1 MPGRLS
7 AVPFKRNGTGE
18 PLPEVVGQLL
28 TKIRGVRVRPVETV
42 HSEVSALVDRVTTT
56 VGGPARLRVVAL
68 LAAVLSL
75 QSADIGTIGALAAQ
89 LEKSLRV
96 DNTELGL
103 LTTAASLV
111 GAVACLPAGVLADR
125 TNRVRLLI
133 WATAAWSV
141 GMAASGFA
149 DGYVMLLLTRL
160 ALGAVIGVSGPVV
173 ASLTGDLFPAKE
185 RARIYGMV
193 LTGELIGSGVGLVMS
208 AEVGAAAGW
217 RAPFFVLA
225 VPSIALAILL
235 YRLLPEPARG
245 GQSWLYPGA
254 EEIKPAAAAQ
264 GASSTVFPSTSGT
277 GPDIGLNTP
286 PLGTSEVRRHAR
298 EREDINPNEKLVLR
312 KDPAKLSPWAA
323 ARYVLKIR
331 SNLVLI
337 ASSVLGNFFLAGI
350 QAFAL
355 LYIETHFDVSQALG
369 TVVLVVI
376 GLGAIVGTLF
386 GGRLAD
392 RLVGRKIADG
402 RVLLAGLTFI
412 GAAAVFLPGLAVS
425 SLLVAVPFF
434 IVAVIFVAAPNAPL
448 SAARL
453 DVVPSGLWGRAEAVR
468 TFARSLL
475 QGFAPLLF
483 GYVSSLLGG
492 PHANLG
498 TGLNTVPHQVQAAA
512 GRGLEYTFMIMLVPL
527 LAAGAL
533 LLFTRRT
540 YLVDVATADV
550 SERTIAASTA
560 ASTAKART
568 PRALEK

>member
-1 MPGRLS
+1 L
-7 AVPFKRNGTGE
+7 
-18 PLPEVVGQLL
+18 LPRI
-28 TKIRGVRVRPVETV
+28 KNVRVRPVETV
-42 HSEVSALVDRVTTT
+42 HSEVSALVGRVTTR
-56 VGGPARLRVVAL
+56 VGGPARLRVVLL
-68 LAAVLSL
+68 LAGVLSL

-89 LEKSLRV
+89 LEKALRA

-111 GAVACLPAGVLADR
+111 GAVAALPVGVLADR
-125 TNRVRLLI
+125 SNRVRLLV

-149 DGYVMLLLTRL
+149 DSYLMLLLTRL

-193 LTGELIGSGVGLVMS
+193 LTGELLGSGLGLVVS
-208 AEVGAAAGW
+208 AELGAAVGW

-225 VPSIALAILL
+225 VPSLVLAVLL
-235 YRLLPEPARG
+235 HRLLPEPARG

-254 EEIKPAAAAQ
+254 DEIKTAGTIAAE
-264 GASSTVFPSTSGT
+264 ASSTPVSPASGT
-277 GPDIGLNTP
+277 GPDLGVTP

-298 EREDINPNEKLVLR
+298 ERNDVEPNQELVLR
-312 KDPAKLSPWAA
+312 EDPAQLSPWAA
-323 ARYVLKIR
+323 GRYVLRIR

-337 ASSVLGNFFLAGI
+337 AASVLGNFFLAGI

-355 LYIETHFDVSQALG
+355 LYVEAHFGVSQALG
-369 TVVLVVI
+369 TVVLVLI
-376 GLGAIVGTLF
+376 GVGAIVGTLL
-386 GGRLAD
+386 GGRVAD

-402 RVLLAGLTFI
+402 RVLLAGFTFI
-412 GAAAVFLPGLAVS
+412 GAAVVFLPGLAVD

-434 IVAVIFVAAPNAPL
+434 LIAVAFVSSPSAPL
-448 SAARL
+448 AAARL

-498 TGLNTVPHQVQAAA
+498 AGLNIVPHQVQAAA
-512 GRGLEYTFMIMLVPL
+512 GRGLGYTFMIMLVPL

-533 LLFTRRT
+533 LLFSRRT
-540 YLVDVATADV
+540 YLVDVLTADV
-550 SERTIAASTA
+550 SERNV
-560 ASTAKART
+560 ARLAT
-568 PRALEK
+568 NNTLAGPAPES

>member
-1 MPGRLS
+1 
-7 AVPFKRNGTGE
+7 
-18 PLPEVVGQLL
+18 
-28 TKIRGVRVRPVETV
+28 
-42 HSEVSALVDRVTTT
+42 
-56 VGGPARLRVVAL
+56 VGGRARLRVVLL
-68 LAAVLSL
+68 LAGVLSL

-89 LEKSLRV
+89 LEKALRV

-111 GAVACLPAGVLADR
+111 GAVAALPVGVLADR
-125 TNRVRLLI
+125 SNRVRLLI

-141 GMAASGFA
+141 GMAASGLA

-193 LTGELIGSGVGLVMS
+193 LTGELIGTGLGLVIS
-208 AEVGAAAGW
+208 AELGAAAGW

-225 VPSIALAILL
+225 IPSIVLAVLL
-235 YRLLPEPARG
+235 HRLLPEPARG

-254 EEIKPAAAAQ
+254 EEIKPAETASGAPGTNAALGPSSTPISAAAPTEL
-264 GASSTVFPSTSGT
+264 GH
-277 GPDIGLNTP
+277 TP
-286 PLGTSEVRRHAR
+286 PFGTSEVRRHAQ
-298 EREDINPNEKLVLR
+298 EREDIQPNRELVLR
-312 KDPAKLSPWAA
+312 LDPAQLSPWAA
-323 ARYVLKIR
+323 ARYVLRIR

-337 ASSVLGNFFLAGI
+337 AASVLGNFFLAGI

-355 LYIETHFDVSQALG
+355 LYVETHFGVSQPLA

-376 GLGAIVGTLF
+376 GAGAIVGTLF
-386 GGRLAD
+386 GGRVAD
-392 RLVGRKIADG
+392 GLVGRKIADG
-402 RVLLAGLTFI
+402 RVLLAGLTFV
-412 GAAAVFLPGLAVS
+412 GAAVVFLPGLAVS

-434 IVAVIFVAAPNAPL
+434 LVAVVFVAAPGAPL
-448 SAARL
+448 AAARL

-468 TFARSLL
+468 TFARNLL

-498 TGLNTVPHQVQAAA
+498 VGLTIIPHQVQAAT

-533 LLFTRRT
+533 LLFSRRT
-540 YLVDVATADV
+540 YLVDVLTADV
-550 SERTIAASTA
+550 SERTVARSAANSI
-560 ASTAKART
+560 
-568 PRALEK
+568 LEKPVPEKGN

>member
-1 MPGRLS
+1 M
-7 AVPFKRNGTGE
+7 
-18 PLPEVVGQLL
+18 
-28 TKIRGVRVRPVETV
+28 RPVETV
-42 HSEVSALVDRVTTT
+42 HSEVSALVGRVTTT
-56 VGGPARLRVVAL
+56 VGGPARLRVVLL
-68 LAAVLSL
+68 LAGVLSL

-89 LEKSLRV
+89 LEKALRV

-111 GAVACLPAGVLADR
+111 GAVACLPIGVLADR

-133 WATAAWSV
+133 WATGAWSV
-141 GMAASGFA
+141 GMAASGLA

-160 ALGAVIGVSGPVV
+160 ALGAVIGVTGPVV
-173 ASLTGDLFPAKE
+173 ASLTGDLFPARE

-193 LTGELIGSGVGLVMS
+193 LTGELLGTGVGLVIS
-208 AEVGAAAGW
+208 AELGAAAGW

-225 VPSIALAILL
+225 IPSIALAILL

-254 EEIKPAAAAQ
+254 EEIKPAGAAAQ
-264 GASSTVFPSTSGT
+264 EMSSTSVSPASATEV
-277 GPDIGLNTP
+277 GLHTAP
-286 PLGTSEVRRHAR
+286 FGTSEVRRHAR
-298 EREDINPNEKLVLR
+298 EREDIHPNRELVLR
-312 KDPAKLSPWAA
+312 KDPAQLSPWAA
-323 ARYVLKIR
+323 ARYILRIR

-337 ASSVLGNFFLAGI
+337 AASVLGNFFLAGI

-355 LYIETHFDVSQALG
+355 LFVETHFDISQALG
-369 TVVLVVI
+369 TFVLVVI
-376 GLGAIVGTLF
+376 GAGAIVGTLF

-402 RVLLAGLTFI
+402 RVLLAGLTFV
-412 GAAAVFLPGLAVS
+412 GAAVVFLPGLAGN

-434 IVAVIFVAAPNAPL
+434 IIAVVFVAAPSAPL
-448 SAARL
+448 AAARL

-468 TFARSLL
+468 TFARNLL

-483 GYVSSLLGG
+483 GYVSSMLGG

-498 TGLNTVPHQVQAAA
+498 AGLNIVPHQVQAAA

-527 LAAGAL
+527 LAAGVL

-540 YLVDVATADV
+540 YLVDVVTADA
-550 SERTIAASTA
+550 SERSLKPVA
-560 ASTAKART
+560 
-568 PRALEK
+568 

>member
-1 MPGRLS
+1 M
-7 AVPFKRNGTGE
+7 
-18 PLPEVVGQLL
+18 LPRI
-28 TKIRGVRVRPVETV
+28 KNVRVRPVETV
-42 HSEVSALVDRVTTT
+42 HSEVSALVGRVTTR
-56 VGGPARLRVVAL
+56 VGGPARLRVVLL
-68 LAAVLSL
+68 LAGVLSL
-75 QSADIGTIGALAAQ
+75 QSADIGTIGALAEE
-89 LEKSLRV
+89 LEKALRAN
-96 DNTELGL
+96 NTQLGL

-111 GAVACLPAGVLADR
+111 GAVAALPVGVLADR
-125 TNRVRLLI
+125 SNRVRLLV

-149 DGYVMLLLTRL
+149 DGYLMLLLTRL

-193 LTGELIGSGVGLVMS
+193 LTGELLGSGLGLVIS
-208 AEVGAAAGW
+208 AELGAAAGW

-225 VPSIALAILL
+225 VPSLVLAFLIH
-235 YRLLPEPARG
+235 RLLPEPARG

-254 EEIKPAAAAQ
+254 EEIKAAGAVAAEP
-264 GASSTVFPSTSGT
+264 GPSPVSPVAGT
-277 GPDIGLNTP
+277 GQDLGITP
-286 PLGTSEVRRHAR
+286 PLGTSEVRRQAR
-298 EREDINPNEKLVLR
+298 ERADVEPDQRLVLR
-312 KDPAKLSPWAA
+312 QDPAQLSPWAA
-323 ARYVLKIR
+323 GRYVLRVR

-337 ASSVLGNFFLAGI
+337 AASVLGNFFLAGI

-355 LYIETHFDVSQALG
+355 LYVETHFGVSQALG
-369 TVVLVVI
+369 TGVLVVI
-376 GLGAIVGTLF
+376 GAGAIVGTLL

-402 RVLLAGLTFI
+402 RVLLAGFTFV
-412 GAAAVFLPGLAVS
+412 GAAIVFLPGLAVS

-434 IVAVIFVAAPNAPL
+434 LIAVVFVSAPSAPL
-448 SAARL
+448 AAARL

-498 TGLNTVPHQVQAAA
+498 AGLSIVPHRVQAAA

-533 LLFTRRT
+533 LLFSRRT
-540 YLVDVATADV
+540 YLVDVLTADV
-550 SERTIAASTA
+550 SERAVAREA
-560 ASTAKART
+560 QNKARAK
-568 PRALEK
+568 PVAEN

>member
-1 MPGRLS
+1 MG
-7 AVPFKRNGTGE
+7 
-18 PLPEVVGQLL
+18 
-28 TKIRGVRVRPVETV
+28 
-42 HSEVSALVDRVTTT
+42 RVTTR
-56 VGGPARLRVVAL
+56 VGGPARLRVVVL
-68 LAAVLSL
+68 LAGVLSL
-75 QSADIGTIGALAAQ
+75 QSADMGTIGALAAQ
-89 LEKSLRV
+89 LEKALRAN
-96 DNTELGL
+96 NTELGL

-111 GAVACLPAGVLADR
+111 GAVAALPVGVLADR
-125 TNRVRLLI
+125 SNRVRLLV

-149 DGYVMLLLTRL
+149 DSYLMLLLTRL

-193 LTGELIGSGVGLVMS
+193 LTGELIGSGVGLVVS
-208 AEVGAAAGW
+208 AELGAAAGW

-225 VPSIALAILL
+225 VPSLVLAVLL
-235 YRLLPEPARG
+235 HRLLPEPARG

-254 EEIKPAAAAQ
+254 EEIKSAGAVAAEPGSTPGSPA
-264 GASSTVFPSTSGT
+264 SGT
-277 GPDIGLNTP
+277 TPDLGVTP
-286 PLGTSEVRRHAR
+286 PFGTSEVRRQAR
-298 EREDINPNEKLVLR
+298 ERDDVEPNQDLVLR
-312 KDPAKLSPWAA
+312 QDPAQLSPWAA
-323 ARYVLKIR
+323 GRYVLRIR

-337 ASSVLGNFFLAGI
+337 AASVLGNFFLAGI

-355 LYIETHFDVSQALG
+355 LYVETHFDVSQALG
-369 TVVLVVI
+369 TGVLVVI
-376 GLGAIVGTLF
+376 GAGAIVGTLL

-402 RVLLAGLTFI
+402 RVVLAGFTFI
-412 GAAAVFLPGLAVS
+412 GAAVVFLPGLAVS

-434 IVAVIFVAAPNAPL
+434 LIAVVFVSAPSAPL
-448 SAARL
+448 AAARL

-498 TGLNTVPHQVQAAA
+498 AGLNVVPHQVQAAA

-533 LLFTRRT
+533 LLFSRRT
-540 YLVDVATADV
+540 YLADVLTAEV
-550 SERTIAASTA
+550 SERSVARIATNG
-560 ASTAKART
+560 TPAKAA
-568 PRALEK
+568 PEE

>member
-1 MPGRLS
+1 M
-7 AVPFKRNGTGE
+7 
-18 PLPEVVGQLL
+18 
-28 TKIRGVRVRPVETV
+28 
-42 HSEVSALVDRVTTT
+42 DRVTTR
-56 VGGPARLRVVAL
+56 VGGPARLRVVLL
-68 LAAVLSL
+68 LAGVLSL

-89 LEKSLRV
+89 LEKALRA
-96 DNTELGL
+96 DNTQLGL

-111 GAVACLPAGVLADR
+111 GAVAALPVGVLADR
-125 TNRVRLLI
+125 ANRVRLLV

-149 DGYVMLLLTRL
+149 DGYMMLLLTRL

-173 ASLTGDLFPAKE
+173 ASLTGDLFPARE

-193 LTGELIGSGVGLVMS
+193 LTGELVGSGLGLVIS
-208 AEVGAAAGW
+208 AELGAAAGW

-225 VPSIALAILL
+225 IPSLVLAVLL
-235 YRLLPEPARG
+235 HRLLPEPARG

-254 EEIKPAAAAQ
+254 EEIKPSAETVAAEP
-264 GASSTVFPSTSGT
+264 SSAPLPPSAGT
-277 GPDIGLNTP
+277 GQDLGLTP
-286 PLGTSEVRRHAR
+286 PFGTSEVRRHAQ
-298 EREDINPNEKLVLR
+298 EREDVQPNRELVLR
-312 KDPAKLSPWAA
+312 KDPAQLSPWAA
-323 ARYVLKIR
+323 ARYILRIR

-337 ASSVLGNFFLAGI
+337 AASVLGNFFLAGI

-355 LYIETHFDVSQALG
+355 LYVETHFDVSQALG
-369 TVVLVVI
+369 TVVLVGI
-376 GLGAIVGTLF
+376 GAGAIVGTLF

-402 RVLLAGLTFI
+402 RVLLAGFTFV
-412 GAAAVFLPGLAVS
+412 GAAVVFLPGLAVS

-434 IVAVIFVAAPNAPL
+434 LIAVVFVSAPSAPL
-448 SAARL
+448 AAARL

-498 TGLNTVPHQVQAAA
+498 AGLNIVPHQVQAAA
-512 GRGLEYTFMIMLVPL
+512 GRGLGYTFMIMLVPL

-533 LLFTRRT
+533 LLFSRRT
-540 YLVDVATADV
+540 YLVDVLTADV
-550 SERTIAASTA
+550 SERTVARAAANNTS
-560 ASTAKART
+560 AK
-568 PRALEK
+568 PVPEN

>member
-1 MPGRLS
+1 
-7 AVPFKRNGTGE
+7 
-18 PLPEVVGQLL
+18 
-28 TKIRGVRVRPVETV
+28 VRPVETV
-42 HSEVSALVDRVTTT
+42 HSEVSALVDRVTTR
-56 VGGPARLRVVAL
+56 VGGPARLRVVLL
-68 LAAVLSL
+68 LAGVLSL

-89 LEKSLRV
+89 LEKALHA

-111 GAVACLPAGVLADR
+111 GAVAALPVGVLADR
-125 TNRVRLLI
+125 ANRVRLLV

-193 LTGELIGSGVGLVMS
+193 LTGELLGTGLGLVIS
-208 AEVGAAAGW
+208 AELGAAAGW
-217 RAPFFVLA
+217 RTPFFVLA
-225 VPSIALAILL
+225 VPSLVLAGLL
-235 YRLLPEPARG
+235 HRLLPEPARG

-254 EEIKPAAAAQ
+254 EEIKPAGTAAAE
-264 GASSTVFPSTSGT
+264 PSPVAAEPSPAPVAPAIAT
-277 GPDIGLNTP
+277 GPDLGATP
-286 PLGTSEVRRHAR
+286 PFGTSEVRRHAR
-298 EREDINPNEKLVLR
+298 ERQDVEPNRELVLR
-312 KDPAKLSPWAA
+312 EDPAQLSPWAA
-323 ARYVLKIR
+323 ARYVLRIR

-337 ASSVLGNFFLAGI
+337 AASVLGNFFLAGI

-355 LYIETHFDVSQALG
+355 LYVETHFGVSQALG

-376 GLGAIVGTLF
+376 GAGAIVGTLF

-402 RVLLAGLTFI
+402 RVLLAGFTFV
-412 GAAAVFLPGLAVS
+412 GAAVIFLPGLAVTN
-425 SLLVAVPFF
+425 LLVAVPFF
-434 IVAVIFVAAPNAPL
+434 LIAVLFVSAPSAPL
-448 SAARL
+448 AAARL

-498 TGLNTVPHQVQAAA
+498 AGLNIVPHQVQAAA

-533 LLFTRRT
+533 LLFSRRT
-540 YLVDVATADV
+540 YLVDVLTADV
-550 SERTIAASTA
+550 SERTVARAVADNTR
-560 ASTAKART
+560 AK
-568 PRALEK
+568 PVPEN

>member
-1 MPGRLS
+1 LLS
-7 AVPFKRNGTGE
+7 RIKN
-18 PLPEVVGQLL
+18 
-28 TKIRGVRVRPVETV
+28 VRVRPVETV
-42 HSEVSALVDRVTTT
+42 HSEVSALVGRVTTR
-56 VGGPARLRVVAL
+56 VGGPARLRVVLL
-68 LAAVLSL
+68 LAGVLSL

-89 LEKSLRV
+89 LEKALHA

-111 GAVACLPAGVLADR
+111 GAVAALPVGVLADR
-125 TNRVRLLI
+125 ANRVRLLV

-193 LTGELIGSGVGLVMS
+193 LTGELLGSGLGLVIS
-208 AEVGAAAGW
+208 AELGAAAGW

-225 VPSIALAILL
+225 VPSLVLAVLL
-235 YRLLPEPARG
+235 HRLLPEPARG

-254 EEIKPAAAAQ
+254 EEIKPAGTVAAGPGPAPVSP
-264 GASSTVFPSTSGT
+264 AIAA
-277 GPDIGLNTP
+277 GPDLGVTP
-286 PLGTSEVRRHAR
+286 PFGTSEVRRHAR
-298 EREDINPNEKLVLR
+298 ERQDVEPNPELVLR
-312 KDPAKLSPWAA
+312 VDPAQLSPWAA
-323 ARYVLKIR
+323 ARYVLRIR

-337 ASSVLGNFFLAGI
+337 AASVLGNFFLAGI

-355 LYIETHFDVSQALG
+355 LYVETHFGVSQALG

-376 GLGAIVGTLF
+376 GAGAIVGTLL

-402 RVLLAGLTFI
+402 RVLLAGFTFV
-412 GAAAVFLPGLAVS
+412 GAAVIFLPGLAVTN
-425 SLLVAVPFF
+425 LLVAVPFF
-434 IVAVIFVAAPNAPL
+434 LIAVLFVSAPSAPL
-448 SAARL
+448 AAARL

-498 TGLNTVPHQVQAAA
+498 AGLNIVPHQVQAAA

-533 LLFTRRT
+533 LLFSRRT
-540 YLVDVATADV
+540 YLVDVLTADV
-550 SERTIAASTA
+550 SERTVARAAANKTH
-560 ASTAKART
+560 TK
-568 PRALEK
+568 PEPEN

>member
-1 MPGRLS
+1 M
-7 AVPFKRNGTGE
+7 
-18 PLPEVVGQLL
+18 
-28 TKIRGVRVRPVETV
+28 
-42 HSEVSALVDRVTTT
+42 
-56 VGGPARLRVVAL
+56 
-68 LAAVLSL
+68 
-75 QSADIGTIGALAAQ
+75 
-89 LEKSLRV
+89 
-96 DNTELGL
+96 

-111 GAVACLPAGVLADR
+111 GAVAALPVGVLADR
-125 TNRVRLLI
+125 TNRVRLLV

-193 LTGELIGSGVGLVMS
+193 LTGELVGTGLGLVIS
-208 AEVGAAAGW
+208 AELGAAAGW

-225 VPSIALAILL
+225 VPSLVLAVLL
-235 YRLLPEPARG
+235 HRLLPEPARG

-254 EEIKPAAAAQ
+254 EEIKPAEHSCCGSRARPPVSPATRPARPRAHAAVRHLR
-264 GASSTVFPSTSGT
+264 GASPRPG
-277 GPDIGLNTP
+277 
-286 PLGTSEVRRHAR
+286 A
-298 EREDINPNEKLVLR
+298 EDIEPNRELVLR
-312 KDPAKLSPWAA
+312 EDPAQLSPWAA
-323 ARYVLKIR
+323 ARYVLRIR

-337 ASSVLGNFFLAGI
+337 AASVLGNFFLAGI

-355 LYIETHFDVSQALG
+355 LYVETHFGVSQALG

-376 GLGAIVGTLF
+376 GAGAIVGTLF

-402 RVLLAGLTFI
+402 RVLLAGLTFV
-412 GAAAVFLPGLAVS
+412 GAAVVFLPGLAVTN
-425 SLLVAVPFF
+425 LLVAVPFF
-434 IVAVIFVAAPNAPL
+434 LIAVVFVSAPSAPL
-448 SAARL
+448 AAARL

-498 TGLNTVPHQVQAAA
+498 AGLNIVPHQVQAAA

-527 LAAGAL
+527 LAAGAFL
-533 LLFTRRT
+533 SVQPPDLPGRRAHSRCFGADRGVYGCEEHPRKTRAWRPVT
-540 YLVDVATADV
+540 GHRRLPLAGV
-550 SERTIAASTA
+550 R
-560 ASTAKART
+560 
-568 PRALEK
+568 P

>member
-1 MPGRLS
+1 LLS
-7 AVPFKRNGTGE
+7 RIKN
-18 PLPEVVGQLL
+18 
-28 TKIRGVRVRPVETV
+28 VRVRPVETV
-42 HSEVSALVDRVTTT
+42 HSEVSALVDRVTNR
-56 VGGPARLRVVAL
+56 VGGPARLRVVLL
-68 LAAVLSL
+68 LAGVLSL
-75 QSADIGTIGALAAQ
+75 QSADIGTIGALAVQ
-89 LEKSLRV
+89 LEKALHA
-96 DNTELGL
+96 DNTQLGL

-111 GAVACLPAGVLADR
+111 GAVAALPVGVLADR
-125 TNRVRLLI
+125 ANRVRLLV

-193 LTGELIGSGVGLVMS
+193 LTGELLGSGLGLVIS
-208 AEVGAAAGW
+208 AELGAAAGW

-225 VPSIALAILL
+225 VPSLVLAVLL
-235 YRLLPEPARG
+235 HRLLPEPSRG

-254 EEIKPAAAAQ
+254 EEIKPAGAVAAELSPAP
-264 GASSTVFPSTSGT
+264 ASPASAT
-277 GPDIGLNTP
+277 GPDLGVTP
-286 PLGTSEVRRHAR
+286 PFGTSEVRRHAL
-298 EREDINPNEKLVLR
+298 ERQDIEPNRDLVLR
-312 KDPAKLSPWAA
+312 EDPAQLSPWAA
-323 ARYVLKIR
+323 ARYVLRIR

-337 ASSVLGNFFLAGI
+337 AASVLGNFFLAGI

-355 LYIETHFDVSQALG
+355 LYVETHFGVSQALG

-376 GLGAIVGTLF
+376 GAGAILGTLL

-402 RVLLAGLTFI
+402 RVLLAGFTFV
-412 GAAAVFLPGLAVS
+412 GAAVIFLPGLAVTN
-425 SLLVAVPFF
+425 LLVAVPFF
-434 IVAVIFVAAPNAPL
+434 LIAVLFVSAPSAPL
-448 SAARL
+448 AAARL

-498 TGLNTVPHQVQAAA
+498 AGLNIVPHQVQAAA
-512 GRGLEYTFMIMLVPL
+512 GRGLGYTFMIMLVPL

-533 LLFTRRT
+533 LLFSRRT
-540 YLVDVATADV
+540 YLVDVLTADV
-550 SERTIAASTA
+550 SEQTVARAAANKTRT
-560 ASTAKART
+560 K
-568 PRALEK
+568 PEPDN

>member
-1 MPGRLS
+1 LLS
-7 AVPFKRNGTGE
+7 RIKN
-18 PLPEVVGQLL
+18 
-28 TKIRGVRVRPVETV
+28 VRVRPVETV
-42 HSEVSALVDRVTTT
+42 HSEVSALVGRVTNR
-56 VGGPARLRVVAL
+56 VGGPARLRVVLL
-68 LAAVLSL
+68 LAGVLSL

-89 LEKSLRV
+89 LEKALHA
-96 DNTELGL
+96 DNTQLGL

-111 GAVACLPAGVLADR
+111 GAVAALPVGVLADR
-125 TNRVRLLI
+125 ANRVRLLV

-193 LTGELIGSGVGLVMS
+193 LTGELVGSGLGLVIS
-208 AEVGAAAGW
+208 AELGAAAGW

-225 VPSIALAILL
+225 VPSLVLAVLL
-235 YRLLPEPARG
+235 HRLLPEPSRG

-254 EEIKPAAAAQ
+254 EEIKPAGTVAAEPSPAPVSP
-264 GASSTVFPSTSGT
+264 ASAT
-277 GPDIGLNTP
+277 GPDLGVTP
-286 PLGTSEVRRHAR
+286 PFGTSEVRRHAL
-298 EREDINPNEKLVLR
+298 ERQDIEPNRDLVLR
-312 KDPAKLSPWAA
+312 EDPAQLSPWAA
-323 ARYVLKIR
+323 ARYVLRIR

-337 ASSVLGNFFLAGI
+337 AASVLGNFFLAGI

-355 LYIETHFDVSQALG
+355 LYVETHFGVSQALG

-376 GLGAIVGTLF
+376 GAGAIVGTLL

-402 RVLLAGLTFI
+402 RVLLAGFTFV
-412 GAAAVFLPGLAVS
+412 GAAVIFLPGLAVTN
-425 SLLVAVPFF
+425 LLVAVPFF
-434 IVAVIFVAAPNAPL
+434 LIAVLFVSAPSAPL
-448 SAARL
+448 AAARL

-498 TGLNTVPHQVQAAA
+498 AGLNIVPHQVQAAA

-533 LLFTRRT
+533 LLFSRRT
-540 YLVDVATADV
+540 YLVDVLTADV
-550 SERTIAASTA
+550 SERTVARAAANKTR
-560 ASTAKART
+560 AK
-568 PRALEK
+568 PEPEN